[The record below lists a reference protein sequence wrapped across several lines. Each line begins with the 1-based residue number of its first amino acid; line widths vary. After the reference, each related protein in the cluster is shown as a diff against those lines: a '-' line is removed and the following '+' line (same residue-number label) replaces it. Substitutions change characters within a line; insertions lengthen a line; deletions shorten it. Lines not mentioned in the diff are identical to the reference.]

1 MLFWLVA
8 AVANVSAPKPVNFL
22 RWYKPDDMPAYHQIA
37 GVTRKVY
44 LRMTVRPDGSL
55 QSCEVEND
63 GGDAKLAAY
72 SCALTLKR
80 AKIEPATWSDGTPA
94 FGVYRW
100 APTWAVGSPPP
111 PDFALGDL
119 ELEVD
124 RLPKGERSP
133 AFVSIMFAVDTVGS
147 PSLCS
152 AAPPSSR
159 YHRINPELVPIACEQ
174 WIRSFKAVPARD
186 DAGNDVP
193 SVQIGTVKFV
203 RRKQPK

>member
-80 AKIEPATWSDGTPA
+80 AKIEPATWSDGSPA

-100 APTWAVGSPPP
+100 APTWAVGSPPA

-124 RLPKGERSP
+124 RLPKGESSP
-133 AFVSIMFAVDTVGS
+133 AFVSIMFAVDTAGS

-186 DAGNDVP
+186 DAGNDVA